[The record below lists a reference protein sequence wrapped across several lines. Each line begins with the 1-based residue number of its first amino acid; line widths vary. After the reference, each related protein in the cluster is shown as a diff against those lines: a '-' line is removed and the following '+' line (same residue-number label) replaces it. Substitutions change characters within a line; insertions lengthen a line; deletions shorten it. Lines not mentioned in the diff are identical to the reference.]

1 MELTQNSIWTHSDPL
16 TVQLC
21 RQTFTAVHGAK
32 NSIVFIFKNHIL
44 CHFLFYWLL
53 HVKSTRWLKVLKVT
67 DWLIG
72 WLKVHVLI
80 CSSVSAARRRR
91 APEHWCRVSGH
102 LLNARLIF
110 AVLLALIKFPPTAE
124 KSHLCLLVFNFV
136 TDLQS
141 ASSLIWIFL
150 SLFLL
155 NYWRS
160 GNEQHAVTLPESQ
173 SPQPLNMQG

>member
-53 HVKSTRWLKVLKVT
+53 RVKSTRWLKVLKVT

-72 WLKVHVLI
+72 WLTGEGTCIDLQQCISSQEAQSTWTLVSSFWTPVECTPDI
-80 CSSVSAARRRR
+80 C
-91 APEHWCRVSGH
+91 CG
-102 LLNARLIF
+102 
-110 AVLLALIKFPPTAE
+110 LALITFPLTAE

-141 ASSLIWIFL
+141 ASFLIWIF
-150 SLFLL
+150 
-155 NYWRS
+155 
-160 GNEQHAVTLPESQ
+160 
-173 SPQPLNMQG
+173 